1 MTKPAGASEREDATD
16 IEAFFAS
23 LSSAHPGAERYSFAD
38 RYRDFRQLFLSS
50 DQGRR
55 VLHEILS
62 WGHMFHAS
70 VPTMGV
76 IDPYRVVVQE
86 GERRI
91 ILKLFST
98 IHVEPNTARQT
109 RANRTAEGGT

>member
-1 MTKPAGASEREDATD
+1 MTRKSGTTDQDNATE
-16 IEAFFAS
+16 IESFFAS
-23 LSSAHPGAERYSFAD
+23 ISSAHPGLGQYSPAD
-38 RYRDFRQLFLSS
+38 CYRDFRQLFLST

-62 WGHMFHAS
+62 WGHMFRAS
-70 VPTMGV
+70 VPAMGD
-76 IDPYRVVVQE
+76 IDPYRVILHE

-98 IHVEPNTARQT
+98 IHVEPPAARQT
-109 RANRTAEGGT
+109 RANKTAEGSS